1 MQTINQA
8 GVEASGQELFG
19 FFVPILQGLRDAR
32 EGKRLARVAAKKAK
46 GAGVKQITHE
56 FNLINGGVK

>member
-1 MQTINQA
+1 M
-8 GVEASGQELFG
+8 FG

>member
-1 MQTINQA
+1 METVNQ
-8 GVEASGQELFG
+8 VSVDSTGQELFG

-32 EGKRLARVAAKKAK
+32 KGKRLARVAAKKAK

>member
-1 MQTINQA
+1 M
-8 GVEASGQELFG
+8 FG
-19 FFVPILQGLRDAR
+19 FFVPILRGLSEAR
-32 EGKRLARVAAKKAK
+32 EAKRLARVAAKKAK